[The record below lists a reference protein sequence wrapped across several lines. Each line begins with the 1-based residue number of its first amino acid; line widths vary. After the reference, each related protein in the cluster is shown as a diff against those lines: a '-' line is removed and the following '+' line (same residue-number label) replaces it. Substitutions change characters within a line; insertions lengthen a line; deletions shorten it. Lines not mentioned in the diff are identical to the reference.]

1 MTMCSCCISGNLTQT
16 QDADNGLP
24 INIVYLSCPCSEV
37 MKSVDS
43 HMWQLVTAVVMKVM
57 V

>member
-1 MTMCSCCISGNLTQT
+1 MQILY
-16 QDADNGLP
+16 NGLP
-24 INIVYLSCPCSEV
+24 INIVYLSYPCSEV